1 MTKLAATT
9 PADAV
14 TAFQFRVDSIAQAPA
29 PDGGDG
35 LWHRYVITQ
44 GPNTITGLR
53 AGTRAEV
60 GTLVDGMVEALN
72 ERRMGKQPQGPKGAG
87 RRNRAR
93 ATTTTT
99 TQS

>member
-1 MTKLAATT
+1 MTKPAAT
-9 PADAV
+9 PADAAA
-14 TAFQFRVDSIAQAPA
+14 AFQFRVDSIAPAPA
-29 PDGGDG
+29 PDGSDG

-87 RRNRAR
+87 RRRAR
-93 ATTTTT
+93 VTTT